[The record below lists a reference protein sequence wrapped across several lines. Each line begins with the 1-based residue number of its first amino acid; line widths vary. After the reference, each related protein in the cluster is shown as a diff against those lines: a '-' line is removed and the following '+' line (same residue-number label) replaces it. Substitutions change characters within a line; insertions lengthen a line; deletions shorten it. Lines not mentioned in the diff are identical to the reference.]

1 MQDSWG
7 GGDEEQMGMSGG
19 HWDVDEGDVWNS
31 GMSQE
36 NNSSCNSWSN
46 APKKGLQ
53 KVQRCPWSDR
63 MNASL
68 AG

>member
-1 MQDSWG
+1 MQDSWA

-19 HWDVDEGDVWNS
+19 QWDPDEGDAWNS

-46 APKKGLQ
+46 GPKKGLQ
-53 KVQRCPWSDR
+53 KVQRCPWRDR
-63 MNASL
+63 MNDSL